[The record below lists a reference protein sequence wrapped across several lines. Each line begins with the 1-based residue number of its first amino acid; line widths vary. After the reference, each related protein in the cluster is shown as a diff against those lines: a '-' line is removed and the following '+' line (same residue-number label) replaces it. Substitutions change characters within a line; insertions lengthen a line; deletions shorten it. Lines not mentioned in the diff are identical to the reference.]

1 MKILYGEKRVRK
13 RLRSDALRRAGGGWF
28 NVNVVLVCECSR
40 ERYSKSLQLVQ
51 ICQRC
56 RQMRVAL
63 LYVSYY
69 TITTQSGPK
78 SVVIFIDCMFTYMC

>member
-1 MKILYGEKRVRK
+1 
-13 RLRSDALRRAGGGWF
+13 
-28 NVNVVLVCECSR
+28 
-40 ERYSKSLQLVQ
+40 
-51 ICQRC
+51 
-56 RQMRVAL
+56 MRVAL